1 MAGHWQQNIGG
12 EQWKQCWEDGCR
24 REALV
29 LLTGLLCWC
38 CPLGGAGTGD
48 CQIRVAGI
56 WGWGF
61 HQQLHPVWR
70 HTWGVQKGWREWWFG
85 SWGCSPFFGIA
96 CCSCRFYPANQL
108 SLVSK
113 AHLRRGV
120 LLQRANPVSS
130 HSSSNITIS
139 TSHSFLCQAWS
150 KVAVS
155 LFFYYGY
162 PLTFDP
168 LGYNKA
174 GRPKSFRTWWNKC
187 SPTWKF
193 SSNYSENLSIL
204 FKEWKWWIRSYICA
218 WIQVKELLEIRC
230 IWCKAPVCVQKGKTC
245 ALNFSTLRDICKRLG
260 DWDLGVETVW
270 F

>member
-48 CQIRVAGI
+48 CQIRVTCI

-70 HTWGVQKGWREWWFG
+70 HTWGVQKSWREWRIG

-108 SLVSK
+108 FLVSK
-113 AHLRRGV
+113 VHLRRGV
-120 LLQRANPVSS
+120 LLQRANPVSG

-193 SSNYSENLSIL
+193 SSNCSENLSIL
-204 FKEWKWWIRSYICA
+204 FKEWKWWIRSYIWA
-218 WIQVKELLEIRC
+218 
-230 IWCKAPVCVQKGKTC
+230 
-245 ALNFSTLRDICKRLG
+245 
-260 DWDLGVETVW
+260 
-270 F
+270 